1 LKASTI
7 AASTRL
13 RAVSIV
19 SIFMRL
25 PHDIYDDTG
34 YRQPIGSIGQKGDLS
49 GMSNTHVRLEIRER
63 VAHLTLA
70 RPEQGNAL
78 TVEMA
83 EELADAAARVA
94 DEPGVGAILLS
105 GAGTSFC
112 VGGDV
117 KSFARQGDRLSEY
130 LRPTATALHLAVSRL
145 ARLDLPLVAAVQG
158 AAAGAG
164 MSLACS
170 ADFVIAADTS
180 RFTMAYTRIGLSV
193 DGGSSY
199 FLPRIV
205 GMRRTVELMLTNRV
219 LSAEDA
225 YDWGIVTRVVPAADL
240 AKEAEA
246 LAASLAS
253 GATRA
258 LRAAKRLVREGWNES
273 LETQLE
279 HETREIVE
287 AGRSID
293 AREGI
298 QAFVDKR
305 APRFR
310 GE

>member
-1 LKASTI
+1 
-7 AASTRL
+7 
-13 RAVSIV
+13 
-19 SIFMRL
+19 
-25 PHDIYDDTG
+25 
-34 YRQPIGSIGQKGDLS
+34 
-49 GMSNTHVRLEIRER
+49 MSQTHVRLEIRER

-70 RPEQGNAL
+70 RPEHGNAL

-83 EELADAAARVA
+83 KELAEAAARVA
-94 DEPGVGAILLS
+94 DAPGVGAVLLS
-105 GAGTSFC
+105 GEGPSFC

-117 KSFARQGDRLSEY
+117 KSFSRQGDRLSEY
-130 LRPTATALHLAVSRL
+130 LRPTATALHVAVSRL

-164 MSLACS
+164 MSLACG
-170 ADFVIAADTS
+170 ADFVIAADTA
-180 RFTMAYTRIGLSV
+180 RFTMAYTKIGLSV

-199 FLPRIV
+199 FLPRLV
-205 GMRRTVELMLTNRV
+205 GMRRTVELMLTNRT

-225 YDWGIVTRVVPAADL
+225 CAWGIVTRVVPAADL
-240 AKEAEA
+240 AKEARM
-246 LAASLAS
+246 LASSLAS

-279 HETREIVE
+279 QETREIVE
-287 AGRSID
+287 AGRSAD

-298 QAFVDKR
+298 QAFVEKR

>member
-1 LKASTI
+1 MSHTHI
-7 AASTRL
+7 RL
-13 RAVSIV
+13 Q
-19 SIFMRL
+19 F
-25 PHDIYDDTG
+25 
-34 YRQPIGSIGQKGDLS
+34 
-49 GMSNTHVRLEIRER
+49 RER

-70 RPEQGNAL
+70 RPEHGNAL

-83 EELADAAARVA
+83 EELAQAASRIADAS
-94 DEPGVGAILLS
+94 GAGAVLLS

-117 KSFARQGDRLSEY
+117 KSFSRQGDRLCEY

-145 ARLDLPLVAAVQG
+145 VRLDLPVVAAVQG

-170 ADFVIAADTS
+170 ADFVIAADTA

-205 GMRRTVELMLTNRV
+205 GMRRAVELMLTNRV
-219 LSAEDA
+219 LSAEEA
-225 YDWGIVTRVVPAADL
+225 RDWGIVTRIVPATDL
-240 AKEAEA
+240 AREAEA
-246 LAASLAS
+246 LAAALAS

-258 LRAAKRLVREGWNES
+258 LRAAKRLVREGWSES

-279 HETREIVE
+279 QETREIVE
-287 AGRSID
+287 AGRSAD

-298 QAFVDKR
+298 QAFVEKR
-305 APRFR
+305 APHFR